1 MSETNKNNLVNNKK
15 FMITRKLTDYKL
27 SDNINKDNLII
38 ISINNLVATYALK
51 IINSQNKFNQT
62 QFIKLLNQM
71 KNIKDIGN
79 KNNMIITGARNELRS
94 LFESSN
100 YDITIIN
107 NEYHITNNTITVNI

>member
-1 MSETNKNNLVNNKK
+1 MSDTIEDNLVNNKK
-15 FMITRKLTDYKL
+15 FMITRKMTDYKL
-27 SDNINKDNLII
+27 SDNINKDDLII

-51 IINSQNKFNQT
+51 IISSQNKFNET

-71 KNIKDIGN
+71 KNIKDIED
-79 KNNMIITGARNELRS
+79 KNNMLVTEARNELRS

-107 NEYHITNNTITVNI
+107 NEYCITNKTITVNI